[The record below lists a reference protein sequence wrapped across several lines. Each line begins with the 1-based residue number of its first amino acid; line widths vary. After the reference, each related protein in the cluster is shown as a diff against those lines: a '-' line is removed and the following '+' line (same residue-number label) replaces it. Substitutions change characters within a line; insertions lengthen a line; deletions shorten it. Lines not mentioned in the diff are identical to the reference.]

1 MSKFQRKSSFNA
13 KGILY
18 VDDGIISVEN
28 EENGE
33 LVKICEHLDDFN
45 GHECTISIAYAEDI
59 E

>member
-1 MSKFQRKSSFNA
+1 MSKFQKKYNFNA

-18 VDDGIISVEN
+18 IEDGVISIEN

-33 LVKICEHLDDFN
+33 LVNIPELLEDFVN
-45 GHECTISIAYAEDI
+45 KECTLTVAYAESL

>member
-1 MSKFQRKSSFNA
+1 MSKFQKKYNFNA

-18 VDDGIISVEN
+18 IEDGVISIEN

-33 LVKICEHLDDFN
+33 LVNIPELLEDFVN
-45 GHECTISIAYAEDI
+45 KECTLTVAYAEDL

>member
-1 MSKFQRKSSFNA
+1 MSKFQKKYNFNA

-18 VDDGIISVEN
+18 IEDGVISIEN

-33 LVKICEHLDDFN
+33 LVNISELLEDFVN
-45 GHECTISIAYAEDI
+45 KECTLTVAYAEDL